1 MITHLGQYK
10 NHDRRLLLSELPREI
25 GEVRQEEKL
34 KGMYPGSSFAGYL
47 APEGSIPGYFPP
59 ESSIPGYL
67 PPEGSAL
74 ASHRLLQPRPGGYG
88 SDILAGVGS
97 QGVPGYSGL
106 PARAITRG
114 YSPLDDPSFV
124 RRDALLGI
132 KPGLIE
138 NERSEPFIK
147 SENLLVDESN
157 VLFVDGLPR
166 DCTRREMAHLFRPFI
181 GFKEIRVVHK
191 EPRRV
196 GEKGHV
202 LCFVEF
208 DDAKCALTALQALQ
222 GYKFDDKKPD
232 APVMRI
238 QFATFPFRP
247 PQLDQRHGVAH

>member
-1 MITHLGQYK
+1 
-10 NHDRRLLLSELPREI
+10 
-25 GEVRQEEKL
+25 
-34 KGMYPGSSFAGYL
+34 MYPGSSFAGYL
-47 APEGSIPGYFPP
+47 APESSIPGYFPP
-59 ESSIPGYL
+59 ESSVPGYL

-74 ASHRLLQPRPGGYG
+74 TSHRLLQPRSVGYS

-97 QGVPGYSGL
+97 QSVPGYSGL
-106 PARAITRG
+106 PARAIARG
-114 YSPLDDPSFV
+114 YSLLDDPTFV
-124 RRDALLGI
+124 RRDASLGI
-132 KPGLIE
+132 KPGLKDI
-138 NERSEPFIK
+138 ERSEPFRK
-147 SENLLVDESN
+147 SESLLVDESN

-232 APVMRI
+232 GPVMTI
-238 QFATFPFRP
+238 QFASFPFRP
-247 PQLDQRHGVAH
+247 PHLDQRRGIAH